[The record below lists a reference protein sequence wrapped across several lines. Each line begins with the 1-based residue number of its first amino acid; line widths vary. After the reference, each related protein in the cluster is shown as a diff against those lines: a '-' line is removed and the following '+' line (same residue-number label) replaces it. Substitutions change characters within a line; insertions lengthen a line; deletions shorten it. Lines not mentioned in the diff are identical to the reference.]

1 MYKNNLLILIFSSF
15 LFVLIFVFCILHIDK
30 SLRERKISRKKNV
43 IIISIYIYI
52 YIYYLNE
59 KFGKNIKKILIK
71 NYHWTNKNFKINK

>member
-30 SLRERKISRKKNV
+30 SLRERKISRKKKV
-43 IIISIYIYI
+43 IIISIYI

-59 KFGKNIKKILIK
+59 KFGKNIKKILIE
-71 NYHWTNKNFKINK
+71 NYHRTNKNFKINK

>member
-15 LFVLIFVFCILHIDK
+15 LFVLIFVLCILHIDK
-30 SLRERKISRKKNV
+30 SLRERKISRKKKV
-43 IIISIYIYI
+43 IIISI

>member
-30 SLRERKISRKKNV
+30 SLRERKISRKKKV

-52 YIYYLNE
+52 ISMKNLE
-59 KFGKNIKKILIK
+59 KISRKF
-71 NYHWTNKNFKINK
+71 